1 MVENIKQTE
10 CERITTINHVVHRHP
25 FHDIY
30 FSNAAL
36 YPLSPLDF
44 QGLVLMC
51 VALLVCCVRCRDYH
65 QSALITSGQRPSS
78 ISAPAMW
85 RCSSSSNERR
95 RPHSV
100 YHFRYLSR
108 PASKTTIYPIFSL
121 TFFFFLVNAASTA
134 CSRLWSSTGRVT
146 LRRQRCAIT
155 KVFLSAI
162 SIGIHHFFFFFFSSL
177 LFLWRFVISR
187 LDFYLIQHTH
197 THTQL
202 SCWMNHRKFSMDT
215 VDWEKSFW
223 FLSIEIPS
231 KDFLFLTR

>member
-1 MVENIKQTE
+1 MWENHNNKSRRPSSSIP
-10 CERITTINHVVHRHP
+10 RHL
-25 FHDIY
+25 FLQCC
-30 FSNAAL
+30 AL

-121 TFFFFLVNAASTA
+121 TFFFFWWMRPVLHAAGCEVRQVASHYVGNVA
-134 CSRLWSSTGRVT
+134 LLQKSFCRLYLLES
-146 LRRQRCAIT
+146 IT
-155 KVFLSAI
+155 
-162 SIGIHHFFFFFFSSL
+162 FFFFFFSSL